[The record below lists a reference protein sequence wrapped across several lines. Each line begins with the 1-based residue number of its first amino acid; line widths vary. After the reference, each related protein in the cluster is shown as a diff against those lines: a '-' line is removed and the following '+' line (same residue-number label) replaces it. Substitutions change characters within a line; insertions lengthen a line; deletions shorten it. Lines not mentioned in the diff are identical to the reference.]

1 MTKRLLLL
9 VCAAAVLGLVGTA
22 PALAAQ
28 PYPLNFK
35 TFDFTATDSSR
46 SGTVLTSDGTLQ
58 LGAPGLGSL
67 FYSDPFNNYAGDNVD
82 GTGTYVSGTW
92 TSGVTNLFPFNEL
105 VSSWNATTPAGTW
118 IQVEVQP
125 RIDGKGWAKWYTLG
139 RWSSDDGTFHRTSV
153 GGQGDE
159 NGFVSIDTWFAKDHP
174 AIAYRLRA
182 TLYRSTTASSGPTLS
197 RLSAIAMN
205 LANQKNTFPS
215 KTTMTGNVGVDLGV
229 PQYSQEIH
237 HGDFPQYDNGGEAWC
252 SPTSTA
258 MVVAYWSQY
267 SVTHSTKDYRP
278 TPNEYSWVTAAL
290 PSPPHQDPWVDYT
303 AREVYDY
310 HYNGAGNWPFNAAYA
325 ASRGLVADVT
335 ALHNLAEAEPFLKA
349 GIPLVASVAWNS
361 NKLDGAIKS
370 TNGHL
375 LVIEGMSADGT
386 EVLVN
391 DPASSDDSTVLHRY
405 DREQFE
411 KAWIPASGGIVYLI
425 RPVGWPTPPLT
436 ANNSN

>member
-1 MTKRLLLL
+1 MTKRSLLF
-9 VCAAAVLGLVGTA
+9 VCAVGVLALVGTS

-35 TFDFTATDSSR
+35 TFAFNASDSSR
-46 SGTVLTSDGTLQ
+46 SGTVLTSDGSLQ

-67 FYSDPFNNYAGDNVD
+67 VYTDPFVNYSNDGVD
-82 GTGTYVSGTW
+82 GSGQYVSGTW

-105 VSSWNATTPAGTW
+105 VASWNATTPEGTW

-125 RIDGKGWAKWYTLG
+125 KLDDGHWAKWYILG
-139 RWSSDDGTFHRTSV
+139 RWSSDDYSFHRTSV
-153 GGQGDE
+153 GGQGDAD
-159 NGFVSIDTWFAKDHP
+159 GFVAIDTFFAKDHP
-174 AIAYRLRA
+174 AIAYRLKA
-182 TLYRSTTASSGPTLS
+182 TLYREDTASAGPTLS
-197 RLSAIAMN
+197 RLSAIASN
-205 LANQKNTFPS
+205 LTNQKGSFPS
-215 KTTMTGNVGVDLGV
+215 KTTMTGTTVDLGV

-267 SVTHSTKDYRP
+267 SVTHTNRDYRP
-278 TPNEYSWVTAAL
+278 TAAEYSWVTSTL
-290 PSPPHQDPWVDYT
+290 PTPPHQDPWVDYT
-303 AREVYDY
+303 ARAVYDY

-335 ALHNLAEAEPFLKA
+335 QLHNLAEAEPFIQA
-349 GIPLVASVAWNS
+349 GIPLVASVAWSS

-375 LVIEGMSADGT
+375 LVIEGFTGDGKQ
-386 EVLVN
+386 VIVN
-391 DPASSDDSTVLHRY
+391 DPASDTNAQVKHYY

-411 KAWIPASGGIVYLI
+411 RAWIPASGGIVYLI
-425 RPVGWPTPPLT
+425 RPVGWPTPSLT
-436 ANNSN
+436 ANNS